1 MLLGTYE
8 SKATLMQISED
19 NAIAIQSIPEEAQFQ
34 HNRSST
40 LVVTAVARVVF
51 GTALARVLVSH
62 PGLSRLYLITPA
74 GSPG

>member
-34 HNRSST
+34 HNSSST
-40 LVVTAVARVVF
+40 PVVTAVA
-51 GTALARVLVSH
+51 
-62 PGLSRLYLITPA
+62 
-74 GSPG
+74 